1 MGYYFD
7 GARLSALVLKKR
19 SNQTYKSVA
28 EQIGISLST
37 LHRTELGRIPQW
49 EVFLKICDWLNADP
63 RMFIVSS
70 DGPDEPVSNCDR
82 IIDILKSEPTFSP
95 QLTHFLFLMIQ
106 TAYETYVES
115 SSYPEDVEI
124 SLSPKRNDLKPTI
137 RA

>member
-7 GARLSALVLKKR
+7 AAKLSALVLKKR

-28 EQIGISLST
+28 KEIGISLST
-37 LHRTELGRIPQW
+37 LHRTEVGRVPQW
-49 EVFLKICDWLNADP
+49 EAFLKICDWLNVDP
-63 RMFIVSS
+63 RMFIVSDGS
-70 DGPDEPVSNCDR
+70 DERVSNCDR
-82 IIDILKSEPTFSP
+82 VIDILKSEPTFSP

-115 SSYPEDVEI
+115 SSYPEDVKI